1 MLRTL
6 MSLASSLITS
16 RPWLVLGACIALAIA
31 MAPGILLIEVETG
44 QENLLPEDSTI
55 RIQNEAY
62 QDQFGGDTMQLLLEG
77 DREDILAPDN
87 LRLMQQLEA
96 ELAADDRYLAVY
108 SPATYLQLAADRA
121 QATLD
126 RFNAEV
132 AAAEQAARQE
142 VAAAGGTP
150 EEQEA
155 AAGAAAGAVIQ
166 RFLEENAAQAEQF
179 EGITDYSIENPAFVD
194 AVLVDPATGELRPQF
209 LDLLP
214 DEDHAL
220 VVGRIR
226 GNVSLDEVSDVA
238 EEFEATAERYEFRN
252 VTALS
257 AGTPE
262 LVNEITTSMTDSLVY
277 TGVLAAL
284 LMIVVLCLV
293 FRAHWRLLS
302 LPVMVIGV
310 IWIFGLMGYL
320 GIPLTIV
327 TVAGL
332 PIMIGLGV
340 DFAIQ
345 FHNRYQE
352 RMAQEVPTAQA
363 LRESLLTIGPG
374 VTMAMIVTAYGFV
387 ALFFSDVP
395 VVRDFATIH
404 AVGVSLAFAAGL
416 LVLNSALFLR
426 DRPKTPAQRREH
438 VEVETSSV
446 DKALGWISRAAIE
459 HPFALVA
466 FGVGFF
472 LLGVYYDGDIEVE
485 TDPERYVSADSE
497 VLQNLNVIR
506 AVVGS
511 TGEIGIMLETE
522 DAFDPEFLT
531 WMAEF
536 EQEQLEAHPRLLKGA
551 SSPASTVA
559 QLNGG
564 EIPSDS
570 EAAAESFSTL
580 PPVIQRT
587 QVSEDGRRA
596 NLLFVTANIPL
607 EEVNDVV
614 HEMRDD
620 IDPPQGADASFG
632 SLTVIG
638 AETVTSLADSRRLMT
653 FAALA
658 GILVLLS
665 LLYWNPVKAALTMAP
680 IALVIGWAS
689 GVMFLTGIDFNP
701 LTAVLGALVAGI
713 GTEFTVLLRRQYDE
727 ERAAGL
733 PPAEAMHEAVIKIG
747 RAVTASAF
755 TVMGGFGALC
765 LSDFLLLRD
774 FGIVTVIS
782 VFLALVATL
791 ILLPAVT
798 VWIDEKL
805 LARESQQPEAE
816 RA

>member
-1 MLRTL
+1 MLRSL
-6 MSLASSLITS
+6 MSMASSLITGS
-16 RPWLVLGACIALAIA
+16 PWLVLGVCVALAVA
-31 MAPGILLIEVETG
+31 MVPGILLIEVETG
-44 QENLLPEDSTI
+44 QENLLPEDSEVRT
-55 RIQNEAY
+55 QNEAY

-77 DREDILAPDN
+77 DREDILAADN
-87 LRLMQQLEA
+87 LRLMQELEA
-96 ELAADDRYLAVY
+96 ELATDDRYLAVY
-108 SPATYLQLAADRA
+108 SPATYLQVAADEA

-126 RFNAEV
+126 RFNSEV
-132 AAAEQAARQE
+132 AAAQETARRE
-142 VAAAGGTP
+142 VAAAGGTA

-155 AAGAAAGAVIQ
+155 AAAAAGGEVIQ
-166 RFLEENAAQAEQF
+166 HFLEENAAMAEQF
-179 EGITDYSIENPAFVD
+179 EGITDFSIENPEFVN
-194 AVLVDPATGELRPQF
+194 AVLVDPVTGELRPQF
-209 LDLLP
+209 EDLLP
-214 DEDHAL
+214 DGNHAL

-238 EEFEATAERYEFRN
+238 EEFEQTAERYEFRD
-252 VTALS
+252 VDTLA
-257 AGTPE
+257 AGSPE
-262 LVNEITTSMTDSLVY
+262 LINEITTSMSDSLLY

-284 LMIVVLCLV
+284 LMIVVLSVV

-310 IWIFGLMGYL
+310 IWVFGLMGYF
-320 GIPLTIV
+320 GIPLNIV

-352 RMAQEVPTAQA
+352 RMGQEVTTRQA

-374 VTMAMIVTAYGFV
+374 VTMAMVVTAYGFV
-387 ALFFSDVP
+387 ALFVSDVP

-416 LVLNSALFLR
+416 FVLNSVLFLR
-426 DRPKTPAQRREH
+426 DRERLPAERRKH
-438 VEVETSSV
+438 VSPEASPIDRT
-446 DKALGWISRAAIE
+446 LGWVARAAIE
-459 HPFALVA
+459 HPYALAA

-472 LLGVYYDGDIEVE
+472 LLGIYYDGEIEVE
-485 TDPERYVSADSE
+485 TDPERYVPADSE

-506 AVVGS
+506 EVAGS
-511 TGEIGIMLETE
+511 TGEIGIMIETD
-522 DAFDPEFLT
+522 DAFDPEFLA
-531 WMAEF
+531 WMSEF

-551 SSPASTVA
+551 SSPASTIA

-564 EIPSDS
+564 EIPPDS
-570 EAAAESFSTL
+570 ATSAESFRSL

-607 EEVNDVV
+607 EEVNDIV
-614 HEMRDD
+614 HQMRDE
-620 IDPPQGADASFG
+620 IDPPQGAEASFG

-638 AETVTSLADSRRLMT
+638 AETVTSLADSRRVMT
-653 FAALA
+653 FAALV

-680 IALVIGWAS
+680 IALVIGWSS

-727 ERAAGL
+727 ERQAGL

-755 TVMGGFGALC
+755 TVMGGFGALA

-774 FGIVTVIS
+774 FGIVTVVS

-791 ILLPAVT
+791 VLLPAVT
-798 VWIDEKL
+798 VLVDEKL
-805 LARESQQPEAE
+805 LDRKSQQPEAE
-816 RA
+816 RV